1 MIQLNYQ
8 NNWYEIEFEGI
19 KIIETPFSTKLI
31 KSILGDENESKL
43 IIDHK
48 NIKWKNVIYINE
60 MSKYSDLISLNKSNF
75 LYKQILEIIAD
86 QSLVNDQLITNII
99 NQINKQFKFGSILN
113 QQYDLNKIINA
124 CLEMNDLGYL
134 NDDQFF
140 DLLNQIEYDEKKL
153 IIFDNV
159 SYINYQKCQKLLN
172 NFNVLIICSDLR
184 KIINHYQ
191 QLELCCFLN
200 DNFFDVVDVYKLIAF
215 LELKLATPIKKEEL
229 NNYLMKKNDFK
240 SQQINFYLKT
250 I

>member
-99 NQINKQFKFGSILN
+99 K
-113 QQYDLNKIINA
+113 
-124 CLEMNDLGYL
+124 
-134 NDDQFF
+134 
-140 DLLNQIEYDEKKL
+140 
-153 IIFDNV
+153 
-159 SYINYQKCQKLLN
+159 N
-172 NFNVLIICSDLR
+172 N
-184 KIINHYQ
+184 
-191 QLELCCFLN
+191 
-200 DNFFDVVDVYKLIAF
+200 
-215 LELKLATPIKKEEL
+215 
-229 NNYLMKKNDFK
+229 
-240 SQQINFYLKT
+240 
-250 I
+250 